1 MTQQQAA
8 ERIGIA
14 VRTFQRRLKKLADD
28 PEHTYQKGDDIT
40 EELILEMSTQPKTTT
55 KRKPKTDTLV
65 DILEPEDNTIKI
77 DVKKLAETFPLP
89 DDKLISEELRQKA
102 IKSANT
108 PNPMLNLDKV
118 IEGMQH
124 RPFLNPGDKPV
135 GSNPLKGVTIEEEE
149 DIEPKFESKLQ
160 PIKKKSS
167 FSEEFENRRRKHE
180 EEKRAELEKSKEANA
195 AIDRKLA
202 IIFTE
207 PRTRFFLLI
216 LILSDSLYSGKIAF
230 ESQEGI
236 YSYVMATALFF
247 VGGAIGYVALMNI
260 ASYTGRDREAWQ
272 WGFMVWQF
280 TLHGC
285 GMTTFGD
292 YSTTIGQIVLAIG
305 AAMATAAASLTLN
318 KDANR

>member
-8 ERIGIA
+8 EQLGIA

-65 DILEPEDNTIKI
+65 DILEPE
-77 DVKKLAETFPLP
+77 E
-89 DDKLISEELRQKA
+89 Q
-102 IKSANT
+102 
-108 PNPMLNLDKV
+108 NPEFEK
-118 IEGMQH
+118 
-124 RPFLNPGDKPV
+124 
-135 GSNPLKGVTIEEEE
+135 EE
-149 DIEPKFESKLQ
+149 DSEPKFESKLQ

-167 FSEEFENRRRKHE
+167 FSEEFDKRRQENEERKKREAE
-180 EEKRAELEKSKEANA
+180 EEAAANA